1 MIKPGCAPTTKCC
14 FLPFLWIF
22 SVSGEHDTGVTVVP
36 AGDTRMG
43 QGWGP
48 VAGDGG
54 GHEPSPTMGHP
65 EELLQDSAT
74 EIIFSWWLLNP
85 FHFSIK
91 CICLPHH
98 QLPNGFE
105 SCFLPLKFLPWFCS
119 WVSSNPASLA
129 KAAAAPPLLQTTL
142 RIFSIWLITYA
153 IIFHSEGTHW
163 CQLTDAG
170 LNGPKVMVTF
180 RVLAVIFLQM
190 KYFYLLRFSVVFICD
205 FFF

>member
-14 FLPFLWIF
+14 FLPFLLIF
-22 SVSGEHDTGVTVVP
+22 CFRGAWHRFHCRGQQDVAGMRTG
-36 AGDTRMG
+36 DRWW
-43 QGWGP
+43 WGP
-48 VAGDGG
+48 RAFSNHGTSWGAFTGLSSWD
-54 GHEPSPTMGHP
+54 
-65 EELLQDSAT
+65 
-74 EIIFSWWLLNP
+74 IFFSWWLLNP
-85 FHFSIK
+85 FHFRIK
-91 CICLPHH
+91 WICLPH

-119 WVSSNPASLA
+119 WVSSNPTSLA

-142 RIFSIWLITYA
+142 RTMIFSIWLITYV

-180 RVLAVIFLQM
+180 RVLVVTFLQM
-190 KYFYLLRFSVVFICD
+190 KYFYLLRFSVFVFICD
-205 FFF
+205 I